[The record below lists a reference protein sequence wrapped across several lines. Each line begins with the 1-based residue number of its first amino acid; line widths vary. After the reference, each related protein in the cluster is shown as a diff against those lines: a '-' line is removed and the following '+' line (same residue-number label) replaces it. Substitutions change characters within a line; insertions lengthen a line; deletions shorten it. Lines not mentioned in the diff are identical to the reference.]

1 MKTFYLLIIII
12 QISIVDGYSQALE
25 NSFYDETWSLKVKQI
40 DDFVDRFNN
49 ELNFISNGK
58 IIKNKLPSDTRI
70 KLLSSLIYSE
80 NVKNPEL
87 VNEFVN
93 MIDTEGFYLKF
104 GDDDIKCIL
113 SVASLFNE
121 NPFNFDFH
129 LKIEKLD
136 DGAMKWVIVDVNST
150 SYPWNTIAK
159 NPQKF
164 INPSNHN
171 LRFSNLFRIINGDN
185 DIQGILEEDFELDN
199 LSIIIH
205 QIISGNMAVKSIIDV
220 NYSFD
225 ILQKYNA
232 LVSYFDTPGKQSG
245 WLISNIV
252 NLETK

>member
-1 MKTFYLLIIII
+1 MKTFYVLIILI
-12 QISIVDGYSQALE
+12 QISILDGYSQGLE

-49 ELNFISNGK
+49 ELNFISNGN
-58 IIKNKLPSDTRI
+58 IIKNKLPPETRI

-93 MIDTEGFYLKF
+93 LVDTEVYYLKF

-121 NPFNFDFH
+121 KEFNFDFH
-129 LKIEKLD
+129 LKIEKLI
-136 DGAMKWVIVDVNST
+136 DGSMKWVIVDVNSD
-150 SYPWNTIAK
+150 SYPWNNIAQ
-159 NPQKF
+159 NPKKF

-171 LRFSNLFRIINGDN
+171 LKFSNLFRIINGDN
-185 DIQGILEEDFELDN
+185 DIQGIFEEDFELDN

-205 QIISGNMAVKSIIDV
+205 EIMSGNMTIKSISDV
-220 NYSFD
+220 NYSFR
-225 ILQKYNA
+225 ILDKYNI

-245 WLISNIV
+245 WLISNIE
-252 NLETK
+252 NLESR